1 MLLQKMARFRK
12 KDARSKAQENIQT
25 QTDRSRELDLSGG
38 ISLLQLVK
46 GLLQRDCKGGPIEQ
60 PTASLETTAQS
71 ALVLVPW
78 LAGGA
83 AEGLL
88 KHHLYL

>member
-1 MLLQKMARFRK
+1 MLALRHRK
-12 KDARSKAQENIQT
+12 THRSEQT
-25 QTDRSRELDLSGG
+25 KDLSGG
-38 ISLLQLVK
+38 ILLLQLVK
-46 GLLQRDCKGGPIEQ
+46 RLLQRNCNGGPIKQ
-60 PTASLETTAQS
+60 PMANLATTTQS
-71 ALVLVPW
+71 ALILVPW